1 MSAFVKFTVIS
12 KMSVIK
18 RILQNRFYLIVFE
31 QFSATRYR
39 AIFFQKIGSRISTQ
53 IWGIASWLS
62 KLVNIALGAV
72 ESGMATCF
80 LGGMREQEVA
90 DELQLDDCLLF
101 LAIALGKPAAASTEK
116 KQSLLAQL
124 ESEMLGGDKAVS
136 YAWFADDTLADNY
149 DKSYFQFLA
158 TAQNGQVASGTS
170 TSWSDAK
177 LKAIAE
183 GYERQQSSYFFYDVR
198 SSARE
203 LSGRWLDPRVIAPL
217 TDAQYV

>member
-1 MSAFVKFTVIS
+1 M
-12 KMSVIK
+12 
-18 RILQNRFYLIVFE
+18 
-31 QFSATRYR
+31 
-39 AIFFQKIGSRISTQ
+39 AIEAGEVAQ
-53 IWGIASWLS
+53 
-62 KLVNIALGAV
+62 NIALGAV

-183 GYERQQSSYFFYDVR
+183 GYERQQSSHFFYNVR

>member
-1 MSAFVKFTVIS
+1 M
-12 KMSVIK
+12 
-18 RILQNRFYLIVFE
+18 
-31 QFSATRYR
+31 
-39 AIFFQKIGSRISTQ
+39 AIEAGEVAQ
-53 IWGIASWLS
+53 
-62 KLVNIALGAV
+62 NIALGAV

-158 TAQNGQVASGTS
+158 
-170 TSWSDAK
+170 
-177 LKAIAE
+177 L
-183 GYERQQSSYFFYDVR
+183 
-198 SSARE
+198 
-203 LSGRWLDPRVIAPL
+203 L
-217 TDAQYV
+217 